1 MLSIGIQ
8 LSIQDFALAFKRL
21 FDHSSFLLEA
31 VYFFFS
37 TLFVLVADPCRYL
50 LVLLLSTF

>member
-31 VYFFFS
+31 VYFFLS
-37 TLFVLVADPCRYL
+37 TLFVLVADQCRYL